1 MTSRIASAKSVA
13 VIVDEPSSSSNATS
27 SLRRYVPRWRARDPR
42 AVRSWRADKSPVHRC
57 GRGKQGFKGV
67 VAGLSLCPILL
78 GHVALDEARRSGC
91 GSQGRE
97 PANHHN
103 SGARRLGTFHQS
115 LGNARGGLGS
125 FAARRGGGD
134 DNVGAGEGLAED
146 GTIGSG
152 TRDVGDAVDGR
163 GRNGAGHDGDDVAA
177 ADGFGDDGAAG
188 VAIAAKNGDVCHVS
202 SNVLAPAS
210 HSARRRVVEPT
221 RLTAMESIRVFAGTG
236 GKQFAEAMCAALD
249 VPLSDS
255 KVQRFANDCLEVQLL
270 ENVRERDVFLVQPIV
285 APTQENLVELLLM
298 IDAARGASAR
308 RVTAVMPH
316 FAYAR
321 SDKKDHP
328 RISIG
333 GRLMADMLVT
343 AGANRVLTMTLH
355 APQVHAFFRIP
366 TDQLHALE
374 ELASSLPRS
383 TTSPTPP
390 WSPQTS
396 ATPSP
401 RAEFARLL
409 DTPVAAGAKERFEG
423 DRVTISHLIGDVDGR
438 DVIVLD
444 DEIANGTTID
454 AILDKLQEHGARRI
468 SIACT
473 HGIFSNGA
481 LERIGNDPRVSE
493 IVTTDTVPHTLK
505 FAHPKLTVLSAAPA
519 FAEAVR
525 RIHSGESVSALFA

>member
-1 MTSRIASAKSVA
+1 
-13 VIVDEPSSSSNATS
+13 
-27 SLRRYVPRWRARDPR
+27 
-42 AVRSWRADKSPVHRC
+42 
-57 GRGKQGFKGV
+57 
-67 VAGLSLCPILL
+67 
-78 GHVALDEARRSGC
+78 
-91 GSQGRE
+91 
-97 PANHHN
+97 
-103 SGARRLGTFHQS
+103 
-115 LGNARGGLGS
+115 
-125 FAARRGGGD
+125 
-134 DNVGAGEGLAED
+134 
-146 GTIGSG
+146 
-152 TRDVGDAVDGR
+152 
-163 GRNGAGHDGDDVAA
+163 
-177 ADGFGDDGAAG
+177 
-188 VAIAAKNGDVCHVS
+188 
-202 SNVLAPAS
+202 
-210 HSARRRVVEPT
+210 
-221 RLTAMESIRVFAGTG
+221 MESIRVFAGTSG
-236 GKQFAEAMCAALD
+236 QQFGEAMCAALD
-249 VPLSDS
+249 VPLSGS

-285 APTQENLVELLLM
+285 APTQENLMELLLM

-333 GRLMADMLVT
+333 GRLVADMLVT
-343 AGANRVLTMTLH
+343 AGANRILTMTLH

-374 ELASSLPRS
+374 ELASHFRVYDLEN
-383 TTSPTPP
+383 TTVVSPDLGNAK
-390 WSPQTS
+390 S
-396 ATPSP
+396 AS
-401 RAEFARLL
+401 RFARLL
-409 DTPVAAGAKERFEG
+409 GTPVAAGAKERFQG
-423 DRVTISHLIGDVDGR
+423 DRVEISHLIGDVDGR

-454 AILDKLQEHGARRI
+454 AILDKLQSHGARRI

-481 LERIGNDPRVSE
+481 LERIANDPRVSE